1 MIRRW
6 PIRIR
11 LTVAFTVMMALA
23 LAAVG
28 AVTVAHTR
36 SSLDSAITESLTYRL
51 ADMRAVAVAVDPI
64 LPGSSQDT
72 GEQVLDESGQLVAG
86 TPELAGTPMLSAS
99 ERAAARHGQLIVD
112 HPSAGDMLGPVRI
125 AATPVPGG
133 RIVVVAATLA
143 DRDAAVGDLT
153 RELAVGLP
161 LVLLAA
167 ALGAYLLAVAALR
180 PVEHM
185 RARAAGI
192 SNANPQARLPVPPAD
207 DEISRLATTFNELL
221 ARLHEALDR
230 ERQFVA
236 DAGHELRTPL
246 GLLTTELELAL
257 RRPRSNTEL
266 TAALRSALDEVERLS
281 RLARAM
287 LAATADQPRRPDAP
301 RPTVELAPALDT
313 VVTRYR
319 ATDTRTGTGTEV
331 TLDRPDDGLRVRTD
345 PDDLDRIMTN
355 LLDNA
360 AEHGRPP
367 IGIRAYPSDAA
378 TITIEVRDHG
388 DGIDPDF
395 LPRAFDRFTRAD
407 TSRTTDGSGLGL
419 AIVTTLADRNHAT
432 VTAAN
437 HPGGGAIL
445 TIKVPAG

>member
-11 LTVAFTVMMALA
+11 LTVAFTVMMGLA

-36 SSLDSAITESLTYRL
+36 SSLDSAITESVTNRL
-51 ADMRAVAVAVDPI
+51 ADLRPVAVAVDPI
-64 LPGSSQDT
+64 LPGPSQDT
-72 GEQVLDESGQLVAG
+72 GEQVLDQSGQLLAA
-86 TPELAGTPMLSAS
+86 TPELAGTPMLSQA
-99 ERAAARHGQLIVD
+99 ELVAARRGELIVD
-112 HPSAGDMLGPVRI
+112 HATAGDMQGPVRI
-125 AATPVPGG
+125 AATSVPGG
-133 RIVVVAATLA
+133 RIVAVSATLA

-167 ALGAYLLAVAALR
+167 TLGAYLLAVAALR

-246 GLLTTELELAL
+246 SLLTTELELAL

-266 TAALRSALDEVERLS
+266 TTALRSALDDVERLS

-287 LAATADQPRRPDAP
+287 LAATADRPRRPDAP
-301 RPTVELAPALDT
+301 RPSVELAPVLDT

-319 ATDTRTGTGTEV
+319 AADTGTDV

-345 PDDLDRIMTN
+345 PDDFDRIITN

-367 IGIRAYPSDAA
+367 ITIRAYPGDAA
-378 TITIEVRDHG
+378 TVTIEIRDHG

-395 LPRAFDRFTRAD
+395 LPHAFDRFTRAD
-407 TSRTTDGSGLGL
+407 TSRTTNGSGLGL
-419 AIVTTLADRNHAT
+419 AIVTTLAERNHAT

-445 TIKVPAG
+445 TISMPTG

>member
-11 LTVAFTVMMALA
+11 LTLAFTVMMGLA

-28 AVTVAHTR
+28 TVTVAHTR
-36 SSLDSAITESLTYRL
+36 SSLDSAITESVTNRL
-51 ADMRAVAVAVDPI
+51 ADLRPVAVAVDPI
-64 LPGSSQDT
+64 LPGPSQDT
-72 GEQVLDESGQLVAG
+72 GEQVLDQSGQLLAA
-86 TPELAGTPMLSAS
+86 TPELAGTPMLSQA
-99 ERAAARHGQLIVD
+99 ELVAARRGELIVD
-112 HPSAGDMLGPVRI
+112 HATAGDMQGPVRI
-125 AATPVPGG
+125 AATSVPGG
-133 RIVVVAATLA
+133 RIVAVSATLA

-167 ALGAYLLAVAALR
+167 TLGAYLLAVAALR

-246 GLLTTELELAL
+246 SLLTTELELAL

-266 TAALRSALDEVERLS
+266 TTALRSALDDVERLS

-287 LAATADQPRRPDAP
+287 LAATADRPRRPDAP
-301 RPTVELAPALDT
+301 RPSVELAPVLDT

-319 ATDTRTGTGTEV
+319 AADTGTDV

-345 PDDLDRIMTN
+345 PDDFDRIITN

-367 IGIRAYPSDAA
+367 ITIRAYPGDAA
-378 TITIEVRDHG
+378 TVTIEIRDHG

-395 LPRAFDRFTRAD
+395 LPHAFDRFTRAD
-407 TSRTTDGSGLGL
+407 TSRTTNGSGLGL
-419 AIVTTLADRNHAT
+419 AIVTTLAERNHAT

-445 TIKVPAG
+445 TISMPTG

>member
-6 PIRIR
+6 PIRVR

-23 LAAVG
+23 LAAVA

-51 ADMRAVAVAVDPI
+51 ADLRSVAVAVDPI
-64 LPGSSQDT
+64 LPGSSEDT
-72 GEQVLDESGQLVAG
+72 GEQILDQSGQLLAA
-86 TPELAGTPMLSAS
+86 TPELAGTPMLSPS
-99 ERAAARHGQLIVD
+99 ELAAAARGQLIVD
-112 HPSAGDMLGPVRI
+112 HATAGGMLGPVRI
-125 AATPVPGG
+125 AATTAPGG

-153 RELAVGLP
+153 RELAVGFP

-167 ALGAYLLAVAALR
+167 ALGAYLLAAAALR

-192 SNANPQARLPVPPAD
+192 SNANPQARLPVPRAD

-246 GLLTTELELAL
+246 SLLTTELELAL

-266 TAALRSALDEVERLS
+266 TAALRSALDDVERLS

-301 RPTVELAPALDT
+301 WPTVELAPALNT

-319 ATDTRTGTGTEV
+319 ATDTGADV
-331 TLDRPDDGLRVRTD
+331 TLDRPDEGLRVRTD

-360 AEHGRPP
+360 TEHGRPP
-367 IGIRAYPSDAA
+367 ITIRAYPGDAA
-378 TITIEVRDHG
+378 TVTIEVRDHG

-395 LPRAFDRFTRAD
+395 LPHAFDRFTRAD
-407 TSRTTDGSGLGL
+407 TSRTTNGSGLGL

-445 TIKVPAG
+445 TIRVPAG

>member
-11 LTVAFTVMMALA
+11 LTVAFTVMMGLA

-51 ADMRAVAVAVDPI
+51 ADLRPAAVAVDPI
-64 LPGSSQDT
+64 LPRSTQDT
-72 GEQVLDESGQLVAG
+72 GEQILDQSGQLLAA
-86 TPELAGTPMLSAS
+86 TPELAKTPMLSPS
-99 ERAAARHGQLIVD
+99 ELAAARRGPLIVD
-112 HPSAGDMLGPVRI
+112 HATAGDMLGPVRI
-125 AATPVPGG
+125 AATTVPGG
-133 RIVVVAATLA
+133 RIVLAATTLA

-167 ALGAYLLAVAALR
+167 ALGAYLLAAAALR

-192 SNANPQARLPVPPAD
+192 SNANPQAHLPVPPAD
-207 DEISRLATTFNELL
+207 DEISRLAATFNELL

-246 GLLTTELELAL
+246 SLLTTELELAL

-266 TAALRSALDEVERLS
+266 TAALRSALDDVERLS

-301 RPTVELAPALDT
+301 RPTVELAAALDT
-313 VVTRYR
+313 VVARYG
-319 ATDTRTGTGTEV
+319 ASDTGADV
-331 TLDRPDDGLRVRTD
+331 TLDRPPEGLRVGTD
-345 PDDLDRIMTN
+345 PDDLDRMMTN

-367 IGIRAYPSDAA
+367 ITIRAYPGDAA
-378 TITIEVRDHG
+378 TVTIEVRDHG

-395 LPRAFDRFTRAD
+395 LPHAFDRFTRAD
-407 TSRTTDGSGLGL
+407 TSRTTNGSGLGL

>member
-36 SSLDSAITESLTYRL
+36 SSLDSAITESLINRL
-51 ADMRAVAVAVDPI
+51 VDLRPAAVAVDPI
-64 LPGSSQDT
+64 LPGSTEDT
-72 GEQVLDESGQLVAG
+72 GEQVLDQSGQLLAA
-86 TPELAGTPMLSAS
+86 TPELAGTPVVSAS
-99 ERAAARHGQLIVD
+99 ELAAAGRGQLIVD
-112 HPSAGDMLGPVRI
+112 HATAGNMFGPVRI
-125 AATPVPGG
+125 AATAVPGG

-153 RELAVGLP
+153 RELAVGFP

-221 ARLHEALDR
+221 TRLHEALDR

-246 GLLTTELELAL
+246 SLLTTELELAL

-301 RPTVELAPALDT
+301 QPTVELAPALDT

-319 ATDTRTGTGTEV
+319 ATDTGADV
-331 TLDRPDDGLRVRTD
+331 TLDRPHEGLRVRTD
-345 PDDLDRIMTN
+345 PDDLDRMMTN

-360 AEHGRPP
+360 TEHGRPP
-367 IGIRAYPSDAA
+367 ITIRAYPRDAA
-378 TITIEVRDHG
+378 TVTIEVRDHG

-395 LPRAFDRFTRAD
+395 LPHAFDRFTRAD
-407 TSRTTDGSGLGL
+407 TSRTTNGSGLGL

-445 TIKVPAG
+445 TINVPAG

>member
-11 LTVAFTVMMALA
+11 LTVAFTVMMGLA

-36 SSLDSAITESLTYRL
+36 SSLDSTITESLTYRL
-51 ADMRAVAVAVDPI
+51 ADLRPVAVAVDPI
-64 LPGSSQDT
+64 LPGSTQDT
-72 GEQVLDESGQLVAG
+72 GEQVLDQSGQLLAA
-86 TPELAGTPMLSAS
+86 TPQLARTPMLSAS
-99 ERAAARHGQLIVD
+99 ELAAARRGELIVD
-112 HPSAGDMLGPVRI
+112 HATAGNMLGPVRI
-125 AATPVPGG
+125 AAAPAPGG
-133 RIVVVAATLA
+133 RIVVVAATLT

-161 LVLLAA
+161 LLLLAA
-167 ALGAYLLAVAALR
+167 ALGAYMLAVAALR

-192 SNANPQARLPVPPAD
+192 TNANPQARLPVPPAD

-221 ARLHEALDR
+221 ARLHEALNR

-246 GLLTTELELAL
+246 SLLTTELELAL

-266 TAALRSALDEVERLS
+266 TAALRSALDDVERLS

-301 RPTVELAPALDT
+301 PPTVDLAPALDT

-319 ATDTRTGTGTEV
+319 ATDTGADV
-331 TLDRPDDGLRVRTD
+331 TLDPPDEGLRVQTD

-360 AEHGRPP
+360 TEHGRPP
-367 IGIRAYPSDAA
+367 ITIRAYPGDA
-378 TITIEVRDHG
+378 TTVTIEVRDHG

-395 LPRAFDRFTRAD
+395 LPHAFDRFTRAD
-407 TSRTTDGSGLGL
+407 TSRTTNGSGLGL